1 MKTATR
7 NPISSELSH
16 TRTSF
21 MVKLALM
28 VAIIFVMAFSPLG
41 YLRTP
46 GLTITF
52 LTVPVAV
59 GAIILGPTAGA
70 TCGAAFG
77 LTSVV
82 MALTGGSAFSAAL
95 MQINP
100 FGLLFTCLV
109 PRILEGWICGLIFQ
123 LVKKFSKNGAFIVA
137 SLSCPLLNT
146 LFFMSSLV
154 LFFYNTEYIQGLVT
168 KLGATNPLIFVILF
182 VLSCKM
188 FAHYQTMGQV
198 STIMRIP
205 MNIVYSCVPF
215 GLLIG
220 AWHYLV
226 HFIQHLHDKPEP
238 HKEVESA

>member
-7 NPISSELSH
+7 NPINSELSH
-16 TRTSF
+16 SRTSF
-21 MVKLALM
+21 MVKLGLM
-28 VAIIFVMAFSPLG
+28 VAIIVVMAFSPLG

-59 GAIILGPTAGA
+59 GAIILGPAAGA
-70 TCGAAFG
+70 ICGAAFG
-77 LTSVV
+77 LTSMA

-123 LVKKFSKNGAFIVA
+123 AAKRVSKNGAFLIA

-146 LFFMSSLV
+146 LFFMGSLV
-154 LFFYNTEYIQGLVT
+154 LFFYNTDYIQGIASG
-168 KLGATNPLIFVILF
+168 LGAANPLIFVILF
-182 VLSCKM
+182 VGIQGAIEAVACTILGS
-188 FAHYQTMGQV
+188 AV
-198 STIMRIP
+198 SRALAAA
-205 MNIVYSCVPF
+205 F
-215 GLLIG
+215 R
-220 AWHYLV
+220 
-226 HFIQHLHDKPEP
+226 Q
-238 HKEVESA
+238 

>member
-1 MKTATR
+1 MKTATK
-7 NPISSELSH
+7 NQISSELSH
-16 TRTSF
+16 SRTSF

-70 TCGAAFG
+70 ICGAAFG
-77 LTSVV
+77 LTSVA

-95 MQINP
+95 LQINP

-154 LFFYNTEYIQGLVT
+154 LFFYNTEYIQGIVT

-182 VLSCKM
+182 VGVHTIHIPQETHLLWLICARPCSSLSIAFTPQARSHGRSLWAM
-188 FAHYQTMGQV
+188 ASYGQTD
-198 STIMRIP
+198 
-205 MNIVYSCVPF
+205 
-215 GLLIG
+215 L
-220 AWHYLV
+220 
-226 HFIQHLHDKPEP
+226 HFPHLMHFD
-238 HKEVESA
+238 